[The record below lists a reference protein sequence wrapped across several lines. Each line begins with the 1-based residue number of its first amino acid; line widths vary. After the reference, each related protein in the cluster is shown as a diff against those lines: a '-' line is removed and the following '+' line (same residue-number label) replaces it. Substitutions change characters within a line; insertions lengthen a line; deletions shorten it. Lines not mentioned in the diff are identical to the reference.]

1 MDCLAVDL
9 KNSKAKGAKIVYH
22 QNLIS
27 YCHLQKRSDKWHMRY
42 CTFGIQFTETI
53 FIYTY
58 MQYIVFNIYS
68 CPFRKVQFLSGMNK
82 RKRLKNA
89 LLSAPMSKCTMWL
102 THIVKHSSS
111 RHGIRNRP
119 FQSHDMHTK
128 TGNVRETMH
137 MWNAVRSHMTFL
149 ERKKETYF
157 TPRAAKSLRLK
168 FLGNH
173 LSERIQR
180 GGAEKWRLWTKSE
193 TLSFTRWKMKERR
206 KGFYLSKIC
215 LRGKEEEIITD
226 PGCMAIR
233 ASPVPSI
240 QPTTFLQARKTAS
253 KRENPLC
260 IFKMVAREGGR
271 WKSDVVTW
279 PSR

>member
-1 MDCLAVDL
+1 M
-9 KNSKAKGAKIVYH
+9 
-22 QNLIS
+22 
-27 YCHLQKRSDKWHMRY
+27 
-42 CTFGIQFTETI
+42 
-53 FIYTY
+53 
-58 MQYIVFNIYS
+58 
-68 CPFRKVQFLSGMNK
+68 
-82 RKRLKNA
+82 KNA
-89 LLSAPMSKCTMWL
+89 LFSAPMSKCTMWL

-111 RHGIRNRP
+111 RHGIRNSP

-193 TLSFTRWKMKERR
+193 RLSHLHAGKWR
-206 KGFYLSKIC
+206 KGEKVFIC
-215 LRGKEEEIITD
+215 PKSAWGEKKKKSLLTPAAWPFEL
-226 PGCMAIR
+226 
-233 ASPVPSI
+233 VPSLPYS
-240 QPTTFLQARKTAS
+240 QP
-253 KRENPLC
+253 PLY
-260 IFKMVAREGGR
+260 KLVTLRAREKTHFAFSR
-271 WKSDVVTW
+271 W
-279 PSR
+279 